1 MAEQEI
7 LLNIETL
14 ANRRLIAINAKK
26 YEIRSI
32 SEYGVI
38 DQFRFST
45 QGQRIQQITGIIAD
59 KGINEELVQEFDLLV
74 NTIIGKIV
82 VDLEPKI
89 AEALTLDNKMAI
101 INLFTNAPTAAKTA
115 AADPVPNQK

>member
-14 ANRRLIAINAKK
+14 AHRRLIAINAKK

-38 DQFRFST
+38 DQFRLST
-45 QGQRIQQITGIIAD
+45 QGQRIHQITGIIAD

-115 AADPVPNQK
+115 AADPVQNQK